1 MVLLIPLAMVLASAN
16 CYLAFYKG
24 TDQPLRRSLL
34 AAAISLFLF
43 IAVSTEMLGGL
54 NLVNSLSITTS
65 WLVLDIALAAIW
77 IRLQN
82 LHGVSFASVAGEW
95 LSHVRSFC
103 GKLGYATVSMITTLL
118 CITLVVAI
126 VATPNNLDSLSYHL
140 SRLGYWIQQGN
151 VAHYASHI
159 ERAISFSPFSEYVH
173 LHTFLL
179 SGSERY
185 CQLLQWLC
193 LAGILITVSLL
204 VERFSSDRLVLRVAL
219 CFAATLP
226 IVVLESMTT
235 QNDLVAAFFI
245 LGTAFYLFDYL
256 YSKLPSNL
264 YLIALC
270 CGLGMM
276 TKGTFAFYVLP
287 FGIYFFFRTI
297 GQPAFRKPLT
307 GLVCGAALVTLMLN
321 APFWYRTYRVFDS
334 PIGTIS
340 NGNKNNFNGPA
351 DYVSSVSKHVFL
363 HLGFV
368 SPGNRYNDFLEDA
381 LENLHDGMGIS
392 LDAPGTGMA
401 FKMNKLNFNE
411 DFAHNFS
418 GIWLVLFSIP
428 LLFLAR
434 LSKTARWYCALTFCS
449 FLVFCFFI
457 SYQIYGS
464 RLHIPFFLLMSPVI
478 GLVYGS
484 VLPAFAA
491 KALTVLLWVSAL
503 PFALLSSAHPL
514 LSTQWFFEKVFP
526 PVNAAL
532 NLNIH
537 IDSSNLNLKQPS
549 ILSATPG
556 RILWGDHWPE
566 TQDFQNRVNALNPQQ
581 IGFDFTEASL
591 DYAYQLMFRQEGRTF
606 GHVLVDNPSKIL
618 EDPAFQPDV
627 IIAEKDEGQ
636 AFDYHGKTYRLQW
649 ARGNKRIYV
658 PLN

>member
-1 MVLLIPLAMVLASAN
+1 MIFLIPLAMVLATAN
-16 CYLAFYKG
+16 CYLAFYKDS
-24 TDQPLRRSLL
+24 DQPLRRSLL
-34 AAAISLFLF
+34 AAAIFLFLF
-43 IAVSTEMLGGL
+43 IAVSTEILGGF
-54 NLVNSLSITTS
+54 NLINSFSIITS
-65 WLVLDIALAAIW
+65 WSALDIVLAAAW
-77 IRLQN
+77 IRLRN
-82 LHGVSFASVAGEW
+82 LHGVSLASVAGEW
-95 LSHVRSFC
+95 FSNTRSFC
-103 GKLGYATVSMITTLL
+103 GKLGYTTIWMITILL
-118 CITLVVAI
+118 CITLIVAI

-159 ERAISFSPFSEYVH
+159 ERSISFSPFSEYVH

-193 LAGILITVSLL
+193 LAGILISVSLL
-204 VERFSSDRLVLRVAL
+204 AETFSSDRLVLRVAL

-245 LGTAFYLFDYL
+245 LGTVFFIFDYL
-256 YSKLPSNL
+256 YSKHTSNL
-264 YLIALC
+264 YLVALC

-276 TKGTFAFYVLP
+276 AKGTFAFYALP
-287 FGIYFFFRTI
+287 FGVYLFFCMIRK
-297 GQPAFRKPLT
+297 PALRKPLVV
-307 GLVCGAALVTLMLN
+307 LVCGAALVTLALN
-321 APFWYRTYRVFDS
+321 TPFWHRTYRVFDS

-340 NGNKNNFNGPA
+340 NGNKNNFHGPA
-351 DYVSSVSKHVFL
+351 DYISSVSKHVFL

-368 SPGNRYNDFLEDA
+368 SPGNRYNDFLENK
-381 LENLHDGMGIS
+381 LKNLHTSLGIA
-392 LDAPGTGMA
+392 LNAPGTGMT

-411 DFAHNFS
+411 DFAHNFFA
-418 GIWLVLFSIP
+418 IWLALFSIP
-428 LLFLAR
+428 LLFFAR
-434 LSKTARWYCALTFCS
+434 LSKAAKWYSALTFSS

-464 RLHIPFFLLMSPVI
+464 RLHIPFFLLMAPVL
-478 GLVYGS
+478 GLTYGS
-484 VLPAFAA
+484 VAPKFLAN
-491 KALTVLLWVSAL
+491 ALIILLWLSAL

-526 PVNAAL
+526 PINAAL
-532 NLNIH
+532 NLNIR

-566 TQDFQNRVNALNPQQ
+566 MQDFQNRVNALNPQQ

-591 DYAYQLMFRQEGRTF
+591 DYAYQFMFRKPGRTF
-606 GHVLVDNPSKIL
+606 GHVLVHNPSKVL
-618 EDPAFQPDV
+618 EDATFQPDL
-627 IIAEKDEGQ
+627 IISEKDEGQ
-636 AFDYHGKTYRLQW
+636 DFDYHGKIYRLQW
-649 ARGNKRIYV
+649 EGGDKRIYM